1 MIIKRNYKGS
11 DNLSTGKIC
20 AFYITKYGGGFW
32 RKDYNLIRKR
42 QATRLKQKKE
52 EKEILDK
59 RLERAFHISWR
70 TQENC

>member
-11 DNLSTGKIC
+11 DNLSPGKIC

-42 QATRLKQKKE
+42 QATRLKKK
-52 EKEILDK
+52 KK
-59 RLERAFHISWR
+59 KKKSWIKDLKGHF
-70 TQENC
+70 T